1 MVNIRV
7 LLDTKFTKGCLS
19 IVAIVFIVILM
30 LKPSIRAFLRSP
42 ASSVAILG
50 QILPI
55 RTNFEN
61 FDEARRNPDK
71 LTGPLSRR
79 KVPFQDQGSPTIA
92 RGPTYS
98 HLHYYVIA

>member
-50 QILPI
+50 QILLI
-55 RTNFEN
+55 RTNF
-61 FDEARRNPDK
+61 DEK
-71 LTGPLSRR
+71 
-79 KVPFQDQGSPTIA
+79 
-92 RGPTYS
+92 
-98 HLHYYVIA
+98 